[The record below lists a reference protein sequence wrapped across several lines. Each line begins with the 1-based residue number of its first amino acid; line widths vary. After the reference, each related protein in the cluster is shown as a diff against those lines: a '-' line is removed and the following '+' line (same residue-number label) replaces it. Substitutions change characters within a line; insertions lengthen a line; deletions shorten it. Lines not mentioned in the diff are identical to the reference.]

1 MVQTGSVSVDV
12 EIDADIQTQCE
23 KRLINL
29 YSESH
34 EWLLKAA
41 YNFTKSYEDSED
53 LVSELYLYLSK
64 KCNPNIFW
72 GSSYNL
78 LYLHQFLKHR
88 WYNKVPIVKRY
99 VSLSNTTVPNFVQQP
114 YEEYD
119 IEQDEAIMKAHQQ
132 VVDELKRLQTT
143 KLWAKGRIFEMYWM
157 SDDTLNEVANKI
169 GISSSTTFIAIK
181 RIRQYLAK
189 TIENP
194 FNNK

>member
-1 MVQTGSVSVDV
+1 MISGS
-12 EIDADIQTQCE
+12 IDNTKECE
-23 KRLINL
+23 LRIINL
-29 YSESH
+29 YNESH

-41 YNFTKSYEDSED
+41 YNLTKSYEESED
-53 LVSELYLYLSK
+53 LVSELYLWLSK
-64 KCNPNIFW
+64 KCNPSIFW

-88 WYNKVPIVKRY
+88 WYNKSHIIKRY
-99 VSLSNTTVPNFVQQP
+99 VSLSNTNVPNLHQQQ

-119 IEQDEAIMKAHQQ
+119 IEKDEALMKAHQE
-132 VVDELKRLQTT
+132 VLNELKKLQTT

-157 SDDTLNEVANKI
+157 SDDTLNEVAEKI

-181 RIRQYLAK
+181 KIRQHLSR

-194 FNNK
+194 FKD